1 MIKRFKYTFAPAWLP
16 EPSNLRIGE
25 KNPSYLKSLAAG
37 VLSPIVHLPWIIFY
51 TFIRPLFDSLLKFV
65 LFFGVSFFAG
75 LTGRA
80 SGVRLLEVT
89 EERPSEEEIAE
100 YIKAIFKDAGVNA
113 NTVRKA
119 SESETKQSVSTDA

>member
-51 TFIRPLFDSLLKFV
+51 TFIRPLFDSLLKFI

-119 SESETKQSVSTDA
+119 SESETKRSVSTDA

>member
-51 TFIRPLFDSLLKFV
+51 TFIRPLFDSLLKFI

>member
-119 SESETKQSVSTDA
+119 SEAETKQSVSTDA